1 MKPYIIP
8 NFINHRYEIYLDDK
22 VRYLDFTKSSQIEII
37 MNEMIKDRRDILI
50 DKILMMC
57 ELNK

>member
-8 NFINHRYEIYLDDK
+8 DFINHRYEIYLDDK

-37 MNEMIKDRRDILI
+37 MNEMIKDRRDE
-50 DKILMMC
+50 KIEDLGI
-57 ELNK
+57 